1 MSARRLQEL
10 PDRVGVFEILGLSWP
25 IMVSTLSFT
34 VMIVV
39 DSMFVARM
47 GTAPLAS
54 MALATSV
61 TFLLISFGM
70 GLLRATKVVAAQR
83 TGAGDEA
90 AVDGSVVQ
98 AVGLA
103 VVIGLLV
110 TAFAPFG
117 ELVFVA
123 MGGSPEVV
131 GHADA
136 YFTVRV
142 LGAPLAFVLIA
153 LKAWF
158 EGRGDTRTPMVASV
172 LANAVNITLDPLL
185 IFGWGPVPA
194 MGTGGA
200 ALATVIGVGV
210 GLAFVSH
217 RTRTALRGRDVRWR
231 LDGSMVRELLR
242 LGLPMG
248 VGRSVD
254 VLAWLVFVSM
264 LARVGEVH
272 LAAHVIVMRIVSVSF
287 LPGWAVGE
295 ASGVFVGMAVGAKR
309 PAIARQAWR
318 SATFVA
324 VGIMTVMAVIFV
336 LAPGPFIALFD
347 AEPEVVR
354 VARDLMLVAA
364 AFQLFDAVAM
374 VGIGSLNGAGDT
386 RFTMVATAGAI
397 WGINLPVAWLF
408 AIHLEL
414 GAVGAWLG
422 LLVEIGALA
431 VIMTR
436 RVQGAAWLGEAEEA
450 PRALPEG
457 AATAA
462 A

>member
-1 MSARRLQEL
+1 
-10 PDRVGVFEILGLSWP
+10 
-25 IMVSTLSFT
+25 
-34 VMIVV
+34 
-39 DSMFVARM
+39 
-47 GTAPLAS
+47 
-54 MALATSV
+54 
-61 TFLLISFGM
+61 
-70 GLLRATKVVAAQR
+70 
-83 TGAGDEA
+83 
-90 AVDGSVVQ
+90 
-98 AVGLA
+98 
-103 VVIGLLV
+103 
-110 TAFAPFG
+110 
-117 ELVFVA
+117 
-123 MGGSPEVV
+123 VV